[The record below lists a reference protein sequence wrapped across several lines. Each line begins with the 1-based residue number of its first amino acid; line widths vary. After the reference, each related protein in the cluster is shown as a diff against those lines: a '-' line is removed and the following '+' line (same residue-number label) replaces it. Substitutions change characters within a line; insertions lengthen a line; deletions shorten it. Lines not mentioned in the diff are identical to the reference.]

1 MNEHDEWIRNENHP
15 AYMNNHIYLCLF
27 LLASICHGA
36 RVSLVGYASSGN
48 PVTTNSICADFSLED
63 GVAVSF
69 SQTDSQISLSPFDE
83 DWAAIDDCTLMGDL
97 TVVSGAS
104 NTVSVLFGNADD
116 PAFTIESD
124 GRWTILSAGE
134 FVPHS
139 SNLPPCPVQTNRME
153 FVMRTPHGCPRISA
167 KASIFGGMPTNLPPK
182 TWSWVLPIHRPE
194 NWQSI
199 TLGLAGPK
207 ARIIDFRLKW
217 RPDGTQLIMR

>member
-1 MNEHDEWIRNENHP
+1 MV
-15 AYMNNHIYLCLF
+15 F
-27 LLASICHGA
+27 LLCIFFIASICHGA

-48 PVTTNSICADFSLED
+48 PVTTNSICAGISLED

-83 DWAAIDDCTLMGDL
+83 NWAAIDDGTLFGDL
-97 TVVSGAS
+97 IVVSGETNA
-104 NTVSVLFGNADD
+104 VSVLFGNADD

-124 GRWTILSAGE
+124 GRWTILPAGE
-134 FVPHS
+134 FVPHRLD
-139 SNLPPCPVQTNRME
+139 LPSCPGQTNRLE
-153 FVMRTPHGCPRISA
+153 FVMRTPHGCPIISA
-167 KASIFGGMPTNLPPK
+167 RTSIFGGMPTNLSPK
-182 TWSWVLPIHRPE
+182 TWSWELPNQRPE

-207 ARIIDFRLKW
+207 ARIIDFRIKW